1 MPPSPEE
8 VDAFVADERPDAY
21 ERVVDRLLASPH
33 YGERWGRH
41 WLDLARYADSNGYT
55 RDFGRQIWKYREWVI
70 EAINAQH
77 AVRSV
82 HDRADRRRHAAGGD
96 AKQQLVATGFHRNTL
111 INEEGGT
118 DQEQFRVEAVV
129 DRVNTTGAVWL
140 GLTVGCARCHAHKY
154 DPISQVEYYQLF
166 ALLNNCD
173 EPTIE
178 VPTRLQRERSELARR
193 EEIRGADQAAGRRSR
208 KAAAGAWK
216 PSSANGKR
224 PSRRSSGPGCRGRCK
239 SPTT

>member
-1 MPPSPEE
+1 PGAGKAALLRRVYLVLRGLFPTPADVAAFAQDASP
-8 VDAFVADERPDAY
+8 DSY
-21 ERVVDRLLASPH
+21 ERVVDRVLASPN

-70 EAINAQH
+70 DAINRNLPFDNFTIEQI
-77 AVRSV
+77 
-82 HDRADRRRHAAGGD
+82 AGD
-96 AKQQLVATGFHRNTL
+96 MLPKPSEEQLVATGFHRNTL

-140 GLTVGCARCHAHKY
+140 GLTVGCARCHSHKY
-154 DPISQVEYYQLF
+154 DPISQVEYYELF
-166 ALLNNCD
+166 ALLNNCE

-178 VPTRLQRERSELARR
+178 VPTRWQREQ
-193 EEIRGADQAAGRRSR
+193 D
-208 KAAAGAWK
+208 
-216 PSSANGKR
+216 
-224 PSRRSSGPGCRGRCK
+224 
-239 SPTT
+239 